1 MLNSQRD
8 STLSKIDLE
17 GSQEIPSQNKRWMG
31 VSESKYR
38 APFSEKGG
46 NQSKSKISYYLSK
59 SNFND
64 TTTLGD
70 TSINHLSGIGTA
82 ANY

>member
-17 GSQEIPSQNKRWMG
+17 SSQEIPSLNKRCTG

-38 APFSEKGG
+38 APFSEKG

-70 TSINHLSGIGTA
+70 TSINHLSGIGA
-82 ANY
+82 AVNY